1 MTFFMGRGPSLALIS
16 EPVLTQ
22 ILTLLPKVLSAI
34 AVLVLTRFAIRL
46 VSRVMSQTLR
56 KTEPTLR
63 KFLIQA
69 AETLTLIVG
78 TLAALNAM
86 GIQATSLVAVLG
98 AAGLAIG
105 LAWRDTLSHFAAG
118 VMLITMR
125 PFEVGDV
132 IEAAGVAG
140 LVDAIG
146 IFSTTII
153 TPDYVKITVPNAQ
166 LFNGTLKNTTTLGIR
181 RVDIKVELD
190 DRFFNGAGNSSLNF
204 PIQQLLELVE
214 SHPLVLPEPA
224 TSCIV
229 TAISPKST
237 ELSLRPWCDAE
248 NYEQVRSDLY
258 QSVQEWWWREIQRS
272 DADAEKPCPPE
283 DKTAQYPENDRG
295 NLLPNWLNWRG

>member
-1 MTFFMGRGPSLALIS
+1 MLHSPLLALIS
-16 EPVLTQ
+16 EHILTQ
-22 ILTLLPKVLSAI
+22 VLVLLPKVLSAI

-63 KFLIQA
+63 KFLLQA
-69 AETLTLIVG
+69 AETSTLVVG
-78 TLAALNAM
+78 GLAALNVL
-86 GIQATSLVAVLG
+86 GIQAASLVAVLG

-125 PFEVGDV
+125 PFEVGDC
-132 IEAAGVAG
+132 IEAAGVSG

-153 TPDYVKITVPNAQ
+153 TPDRVKIIVPNAQ

-181 RVDIKVELD
+181 RVDVTVELD
-190 DRFFNGAGNSSLNF
+190 DRFSKDAANYSLD
-204 PIQQLLELVE
+204 PIIQELLELIN
-214 SHPLVLPEPA
+214 SHPLILKEPA
-224 TSCIV
+224 TTCVV

-237 ELSLRPWCDAE
+237 ILSLRPWCNAQC
-248 NYEQVRSDLY
+248 YEEVRSDV
-258 QSVQEWWWREIQRS
+258 QKVVQEWWWRSVQSSDRSSEGDREKPRQQVDNMGDRNQQRS
-272 DADAEKPCPPE
+272 
-283 DKTAQYPENDRG
+283 RS
-295 NLLPNWLNWRG
+295 NWFPW

>member
-1 MTFFMGRGPSLALIS
+1 MTFLMGHSPLLALIS
-16 EPVLTQ
+16 EQVLTQ
-22 ILTLLPKVLSAI
+22 VLAILPKVLSAI

-46 VSRVMSQTLR
+46 VSRVMNKTLR

-69 AETLTLIVG
+69 AETSTLIVG
-78 TLAALNAM
+78 GLAALNAV

-132 IEAAGVAG
+132 IEAAKVAG
-140 LVDAIG
+140 VVDAIG

-153 TPDYVKITVPNAQ
+153 TPDNVKITVPNAQ

-181 RVDIKVELD
+181 RVDITVELD
-190 DRFFNGAGNSSLNF
+190 DRFFNGAGHSSLND
-204 PIQQLLELVE
+204 PIQQLLELVQA
-214 SHPLVLPEPA
+214 HPLVLQDPA
-224 TSCIV
+224 PSCIV

-258 QSVQEWWWREIQRS
+258 QWVQEWWWRSIQGS
-272 DADAEKPCPPE
+272 DYNPEKPGKTQ
-283 DKTAQYPENDRG
+283 DKTAPDQG

>member
-1 MTFFMGRGPSLALIS
+1 MNMLHSPFLAFIS
-16 EPVLTQ
+16 DRVLTQ
-22 ILTLLPKVLSAI
+22 VLVLLPRVLSAI
-34 AVLVLTRFAIRL
+34 AILVLTRFAIRL

-56 KTEPTLR
+56 KTETTLR

-69 AETLTLIVG
+69 AETSTLLVG
-78 TLAALNAM
+78 GLAALNAL

-125 PFEVGDV
+125 PFEVGDL

-153 TPDYVKITVPNAQ
+153 TPDYVKIIVPNAQ

-181 RVDIKVELD
+181 RVDITVELD
-190 DRFFNGAGNSSLNF
+190 DRFFNGAANF
-204 PIQQLLELVE
+204 SFNPTIQELLELVKA
-214 SHPLVLPEPA
+214 HDLVRQEPA
-224 TSCIV
+224 PSCTIA
-229 TAISPKST
+229 AISPKST
-237 ELSLRPWCDAE
+237 ELSLRPWCDAQ
-248 NYEQVRSDLY
+248 NYEQVRSDL
-258 QSVQEWWWREIQRS
+258 QKVVQEWWWRSAQLSAGDRP
-272 DADAEKPCPPE
+272 KTPQNQ
-283 DKTAQYPENDRG
+283 DKTAQDQG
-295 NLLPNWLNWRG
+295 KLFPNWLNLRK

>member
-1 MTFFMGRGPSLALIS
+1 MLHSPLLALIS
-16 EPVLTQ
+16 EQVLTQ
-22 ILTLLPKVLSAI
+22 VLVLLPKVLSAI

-63 KFLIQA
+63 KFLLQA
-69 AETLTLIVG
+69 AETSTLLVG
-78 TLAALNAM
+78 GLAALNVL
-86 GIQATSLVAVLG
+86 GIQATSLVALLG

-125 PFEVGDV
+125 PFEVGDF

-153 TPDYVKITVPNAQ
+153 TPDRVKIIVPNAQ
-166 LFNGTLKNTTTLGIR
+166 LFNGTLKNNTTLGIR
-181 RVDIKVELD
+181 RVDVTVELD
-190 DRFFNGAGNSSLNF
+190 DRFSKDAANYSLD
-204 PIQQLLELVE
+204 PIIQELLKLIN
-214 SHPLVLPEPA
+214 SHPLILKEPA
-224 TSCIV
+224 TSCVV

-237 ELSLRPWCDAE
+237 MLSLRPWCDAQC
-248 NYEQVRSDLY
+248 YEEVRSDV
-258 QSVQEWWWREIQRS
+258 QKVVQEWWWRSVQSSERSSEGDREKPPQQVDNMGNLNQQRS
-272 DADAEKPCPPE
+272 
-283 DKTAQYPENDRG
+283 RS
-295 NLLPNWLNWRG
+295 NWFPW

>member
-1 MTFFMGRGPSLALIS
+1 MMGHAPLLALIS
-16 EPVLTQ
+16 EQVFTQ
-22 ILTLLPKVLSAI
+22 ILMILPKVLSAI

-56 KTEPTLR
+56 KSEPTLR

-69 AETLTLIVG
+69 AETSTLIVG
-78 TLAALNAM
+78 GLAALNAV

-153 TPDYVKITVPNAQ
+153 TPDHVKITVPNAQ

-181 RVDIKVELD
+181 RIDITVELD
-190 DRFFNGAGNSSLNF
+190 DRFFNGAGNSSLTS
-204 PIQQLLELVE
+204 PIQELLELVQA
-214 SHPLVLPEPA
+214 HPLVLQDPTA
-224 TSCIV
+224 SCIV

-237 ELSLRPWCDAE
+237 ELSLRPWCEAE

-258 QSVQEWWWREIQRS
+258 QLVQEWWWRSIQRS
-272 DADAEKPCPPE
+272 DSHPEKASPPQ
-283 DKTAQYPENDRG
+283 DKTAQDQG